1 MEEAEPPAEMM
12 GIPGMED
19 ELRRPMLLLVK
30 AKKINEIKEKS
41 GAYIWAEKRI
51 KTDGKIIC

>member
-1 MEEAEPPAEMM
+1 MM

-41 GAYIWAEKRI
+41 GAYIEKRI
-51 KTDGKIIC
+51 KTDGKRIC

>member
-1 MEEAEPPAEMM
+1 MM

-41 GAYIWAEKRI
+41 GAYIWADKRI
-51 KTDGKIIC
+51 KTDGKRIC